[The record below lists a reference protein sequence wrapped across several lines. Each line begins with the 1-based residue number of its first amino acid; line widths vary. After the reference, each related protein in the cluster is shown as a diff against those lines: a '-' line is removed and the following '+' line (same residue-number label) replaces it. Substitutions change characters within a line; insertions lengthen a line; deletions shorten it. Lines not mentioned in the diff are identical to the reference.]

1 MAYPISSE
9 ILKLFLSQYRQVI
22 RITVAGQTETFELTE
37 NDIAQN
43 GFGVS
48 RYCVSGSTLELGSA
62 ISSEVDIILNNKDG
76 RFNATSFEGAEM
88 YVEVGIKKWDAR
100 RWENAIL
107 HYVPIGYFTVDNS
120 PRKSQTIT
128 IAALDRMMQFAK
140 TVVREKLV
148 FPTTVGTLLRAICG
162 ECGITLATDIST
174 LPNINQNIPECPED
188 EDLTYRTLLQWI
200 AQLTGTCAYIDW
212 EGKLRLEWYKTSNP
226 VRLTPATRYTPSD
239 LAECD
244 IVITGVELITDEDT
258 TYLCGEDTYT
268 LVIEG
273 NELVQ
278 ENHEEILRNIYNA
291 VGNLAYRPYSC
302 NTKPL
307 PHLFPMDMVEWEDA
321 EGNVIN
327 TILTNY
333 SFSLNCSTALEAKGE
348 TETDLSYASADPL
361 TAQEKTV
368 INRMRKD
375 VSREIT
381 SRQQAVLDLN
391 ETIAN
396 SLGLYETR
404 VELKDKSILCYY
416 HDKPTLA
423 ESTAIYTRNANGY
436 AWTVGEGCWNDGNP
450 TWQYGYTK
458 EGNAV
463 YNAIS
468 AFKIQTDLLDAE
480 CITAEKIKV
489 GAIGGFD
496 IDEHHIGHGKTAYDD
511 AKDGVFLSP
520 QGIGLGAGK
529 FYVTA
534 AGYLHA
540 ESGEFAGD
548 IKGGTININ
557 DNFKVDSA
565 GNVTLNGNI
574 TWGTGASPT
583 QVVYA
588 KTAIAK
594 PNDDT
599 SWSSFPAT
607 SSDSWHRTYSSY
619 ADYYA
624 SYTYDG
630 GHTWTDPIKI
640 KGTDGSDGSDG
651 NDGSD
656 GSDGDTIKVVY
667 LYYRKTS
674 SSAPSKPSY
683 DGTSLPSGWSLTP
696 TGVTSYYLY
705 EFVSQCTVT
714 NGIYGTWSTPV
725 IWAKYG
731 VNGSDG
737 SDASVTDQ
745 NVFNAL
751 TSNGTMYGC
760 FTALN
765 GKLYINAAYINAG
778 TLSSD
783 YTFTGKLVA
792 ENADITGT
800 VYATAGEL
808 ENLTITGKLYFGG
821 DTQYYINANYND
833 GSYYINLPGFRVD
846 DASGAVF
853 SGKLSGATGTFSG
866 ALSAATGSFSG
877 SITSTSAVI
886 TGGRIEIGE
895 VITVKEDGT
904 VKIKSSAGNGNGILN
919 IDNYWIELQ
928 SGVSNLEM
936 TSTHLRI
943 EDNSYVGSQGRNILN
958 WVELW
963 GGKVSMYRDGVYF
976 TIYIDGSPKA
986 VCPHNLYITGN
997 WTGSSSGSISSD
1009 ANKKNTIENMEE
1021 AYDVLFD
1028 NLKPRTFKYNNGTS
1042 DRLHTGYIAQEVKSA
1057 MDLAGIDAKNFAALC
1072 IDRPNT
1078 EHEEWSLRYE
1088 EFVSIN
1094 TWQIQKLKQRVAELE
1109 ALIKI

>member
-22 RITVAGQTETFELTE
+22 RITVAGQNETFELTE
-37 NDIAQN
+37 KDITQN

-48 RYCVSGSTLELGSA
+48 RYSVSGSNLELGSA
-62 ISSEVDIILNNKDG
+62 ISSEVDIVLNNKDG

-100 RWENAIL
+100 KWENAIL

-128 IAALDRMMQFAK
+128 LAALDRMMQFAK
-140 TVVREKLV
+140 TVVREKLA
-148 FPTTVGTLLRAICG
+148 FPMTVGTLLRAICG

-174 LPNINQNIPECPED
+174 LPNINQNIPECPEG

-226 VRLTPATRYTPSD
+226 VRLTPSTRYTSSD

-244 IVITGVELITDEDT
+244 LTITGVELITDEDT

-273 NELVQ
+273 NKLVQ
-278 ENHEEILRNIYNA
+278 ENHEEILRNIYYA
-291 VGNLAYRPYSC
+291 VGNLTYRPYSC
-302 NTKPL
+302 SSKPL

-321 EGNVIN
+321 DGNVIS

-333 SFSLNCSTALEAKGE
+333 SFSLNCSTVLEAKGE

-361 TAQEKTV
+361 TSQEKT
-368 INRMRKD
+368 IISRMRKD

-436 AWTVGEGCWNDGNP
+436 AWTVGEGCWNNGNP

-463 YNAIS
+463 YNALS
-468 AFKIQTDLLDAE
+468 AYKIQTDLLDAE
-480 CITAEKIKV
+480 CITADKIKV

-496 IDEHHIGHGKTAYDD
+496 IDENHIGHGKTAYNDGNE
-511 AKDGVFLSP
+511 GVFLSP
-520 QGIGLGAGK
+520 TGIGLGAGK

-534 AGYLHA
+534 AGHLHA
-540 ESGEFAGD
+540 EDGEFTGN

-588 KTAIAK
+588 RTALTK
-594 PNDDT
+594 PSDNTD
-599 SWSSFPAT
+599 WSSFPA
-607 SSDSWHRTYSSY
+607 SSSSAWHKTYSSS
-619 ADYYA
+619 DYFA
-624 SYTYDG
+624 SFTYDG
-630 GHTWTDPIKI
+630 GKTWGDAIMVRGVNGTD
-640 KGTDGSDGSDG
+640 GTNGTDGVDGSDGSDG
-651 NDGSD
+651 S
-656 GSDGDTIKVVY
+656 TIQVVY
-667 LYYRKTS
+667 LYYRKS
-674 SSAPSKPSY
+674 GSSAPGKPSY
-683 DGTSLPSGWSLTP
+683 SGGTVPSGWSLTP
-696 TGVTSYYLY
+696 TGVTSTYKY

-714 NGIYGTWSTPV
+714 DGSYGSWSTPV

-731 VNGSDG
+731 VDGSDG
-737 SDASVTDQ
+737 SDASVTDE

-765 GKLYINAAYINAG
+765 NKLYINAAYIKAG
-778 TLSSD
+778 TVSSD
-783 YTFTGKLVA
+783 ITFTGKLVA
-792 ENADITGT
+792 DDADISGHIVADTGQIGGWVIEDGVIHSSQGVYGAYSYTTTGT
-800 VYATAGEL
+800 DLRTVYGYAFTSLDPTG
-808 ENLTITGKLYFGG
+808 IT
-821 DTQYYINANYND
+821 YIIRSANSWSSSISAIINNSI
-833 GSYYINLPGFRVD
+833 GS
-846 DASGAVF
+846 SG
-853 SGKLSGATGTFSG
+853 
-866 ALSAATGSFSG
+866 
-877 SITSTSAVI
+877 
-886 TGGRIEIGE
+886 
-895 VITVKEDGT
+895 
-904 VKIKSSAGNGNGILN
+904 
-919 IDNYWIELQ
+919 
-928 SGVSNLEM
+928 
-936 TSTHLRI
+936 
-943 EDNSYVGSQGRNILN
+943 
-958 WVELW
+958 
-963 GGKVSMYRDGVYF
+963 
-976 TIYIDGSPKA
+976 
-986 VCPHNLYITGN
+986 
-997 WTGSSSGSISSD
+997 GSSSGGV
-1009 ANKKNTIENMEE
+1009 TP
-1021 AYDVLFD
+1021 L
-1028 NLKPRTFKYNNGTS
+1028 
-1042 DRLHTGYIAQEVKSA
+1042 
-1057 MDLAGIDAKNFAALC
+1057 
-1072 IDRPNT
+1072 
-1078 EHEEWSLRYE
+1078 
-1088 EFVSIN
+1088 
-1094 TWQIQKLKQRVAELE
+1094 
-1109 ALIKI
+1109 

>member
-9 ILKLFLSQYRQVI
+9 ILKLFLSQYRQVV
-22 RITVAGQTETFELTE
+22 RITVAGQNETFELTE

-48 RYCVSGSTLELGSA
+48 RYSVSGSTLELGSA
-62 ISSEVDIILNNKDG
+62 ISSEVDIVLNNKDG
-76 RFNATSFEGAEM
+76 RFNAISFEGAEL

-100 RWENAIL
+100 RWENAVL
-107 HYVPIGYFTVDNS
+107 HYIPMGYFTVDNS
-120 PRKSQTIT
+120 PRKMQTIT
-128 IAALDRMMQFAK
+128 LAALDRMMHFAK
-140 TVVREKLV
+140 TVSAEELV
-148 FPTTVGTLLRAICG
+148 FPTTVGALLGTICTK
-162 ECGITLATDIST
+162 CNITLATDIST
-174 LPNINQNIPECPED
+174 LPNINQNIPALPE
-188 EDLTYRTLLQWI
+188 EDGLTYRTLLQWI
-200 AQLTGTCAYIDW
+200 AQITGTCAYIDW

-226 VRLTPATRYTPSD
+226 TRLAPSTRYVPSD
-239 LAECD
+239 LAESN
-244 IVITGVELITDEDT
+244 ITITGVELITDEET

-273 NELVQ
+273 NKLIQ
-278 ENHEEILRNIYNA
+278 ENHEEILRNIYLA
-291 VGNLAYRPYSC
+291 VGNLTYRTFSC

-307 PHLFPMDMVEWEDA
+307 PHLFPMDMIEWEDA
-321 EGNVIN
+321 NGDVIN

-348 TETDLSYASADPL
+348 TETDLSYATADPL

-368 INRMRKD
+368 ISRMRKD

-436 AWTVGEGCWNDGNP
+436 AWTTGEGCWNDGNP

-588 KTAIAK
+588 RTALTK
-594 PNDDT
+594 PSDNTD
-599 SWSSFPAT
+599 WSSFPV
-607 SSDSWHRTYSSY
+607 SSSSAWHKTYSSS
-619 ADYYA
+619 DYYA

-630 GHTWTDPIKI
+630 GKTWGSPIMVRGI
-640 KGTDGSDGSDG
+640 NGTNGTDGANGSDG
-651 NDGSD
+651 ADGN
-656 GSDGDTIKVVY
+656 TIQIVY
-667 LYYRKTS
+667 LYYRKTTS
-674 SSAPSKPSY
+674 TAPSTPSY
-683 DGTSLPSGWSLTP
+683 SGGTVPSGWSTTP
-696 TGVTSYYLY
+696 KGTTSTYKY
-705 EFVSQCTVT
+705 EFISQCTVT
-714 NGIYGTWSTPV
+714 NGAYGSWSTPV
-725 IWAKYG
+725 LWAKYG
-731 VNGSDG
+731 VDGSDG
-737 SDASVTDQ
+737 SDANVNYT

-751 TSNGTMYGC
+751 TNNGSTHGC
-760 FTALN
+760 FTGVN
-765 GKLYINAAYINAG
+765 GELYINAAYIQAG
-778 TLSSD
+778 EINSKI
-783 YTFTGKLVA
+783 TFTGKMIA
-792 ENADITGT
+792 
-800 VYATAGEL
+800 
-808 ENLTITGKLYFGG
+808 
-821 DTQYYINANYND
+821 
-833 GSYYINLPGFRVD
+833 D
-846 DASGAVF
+846 DA
-853 SGKLSGATGTFSG
+853 
-866 ALSAATGSFSG
+866 
-877 SITSTSAVI
+877 
-886 TGGRIEIGE
+886 E
-895 VITVKEDGT
+895 
-904 VKIKSSAGNGNGILN
+904 
-919 IDNYWIELQ
+919 
-928 SGVSNLEM
+928 
-936 TSTHLRI
+936 
-943 EDNSYVGSQGRNILN
+943 
-958 WVELW
+958 
-963 GGKVSMYRDGVYF
+963 
-976 TIYIDGSPKA
+976 
-986 VCPHNLYITGN
+986 ITGN
-997 WTGSSSGSISSD
+997 IVATSGAIGGWVIEDGVIHSSQGVYGAYSYTTTGTDLRTVYGYAFTSLDPTGITYIIRSANSWSSSISAIINNSIGSSGGSSSGGV
-1009 ANKKNTIENMEE
+1009 TP
-1021 AYDVLFD
+1021 L
-1028 NLKPRTFKYNNGTS
+1028 
-1042 DRLHTGYIAQEVKSA
+1042 
-1057 MDLAGIDAKNFAALC
+1057 
-1072 IDRPNT
+1072 
-1078 EHEEWSLRYE
+1078 
-1088 EFVSIN
+1088 
-1094 TWQIQKLKQRVAELE
+1094 
-1109 ALIKI
+1109 

>member
-62 ISSEVDIILNNKDG
+62 ISSEVDIVLNNKDG

-128 IAALDRMMQFAK
+128 LAALDRMMQFVK

-148 FPTTVGTLLRAICG
+148 FPTTVGNLLRAICG
-162 ECGITLATDIST
+162 ECGVTLATNIST

-200 AQLTGTCAYIDW
+200 AQMTGTCAYIDW

-226 VRLTPATRYTPSD
+226 VRLTPSTRYTPSN

-244 IVITGVELITDEDT
+244 IVITGVELITDEDA

-273 NELVQ
+273 NKLVQ

-302 NTKPL
+302 NAKPL

-436 AWTVGEGCWNDGNP
+436 AWTVGDGCWNNGNP

-463 YNAIS
+463 YNALS
-468 AFKIQTDLLDAE
+468 AYKIQTDLLDAE
-480 CITAEKIKV
+480 CITADKIKV

-496 IDEHHIGHGKTAYDD
+496 IDENHIGHGKTTYND

-534 AGYLHA
+534 AGHLHA
-540 ESGEFAGD
+540 EDGEFTGN

-588 KTAIAK
+588 RTALTK
-594 PNDDT
+594 PSDNT
-599 SWSSFPAT
+599 SWSSFPASN
-607 SSDSWHRTYSSY
+607 SSAWHTAYSFS
-619 ADYYA
+619 DYYA
-624 SYTYDG
+624 SFTYDG
-630 GHTWTDPIKI
+630 GKTWGEPILVRGI
-640 KGTDGSDGSDG
+640 NGTNGANGTNGSDGSDG
-651 NDGSD
+651 S
-656 GSDGDTIKVVY
+656 TIQVIY
-667 LYYRKTS
+667 LYYRKS
-674 SSAPSKPSY
+674 GSSAPSKPSY
-683 DGTSLPSGWSLTP
+683 SGGTVPSGWSLTP
-696 TGVTSYYLY
+696 KGVSSLYKY

-714 NGIYGTWSTPV
+714 NGVYGTWSTPV
-725 IWAKYG
+725 MWAKYG
-731 VNGSDG
+731 VDGTDG
-737 SDASVTDQ
+737 SDASVTDE

-765 GKLYINAAYINAG
+765 NKLYINAAYIKAG
-778 TLSSD
+778 TVSSD
-783 YTFTGKLVA
+783 ITFTGKLVA
-792 ENADITGT
+792 DDADISGHIVASTGQIGCWYIGADGYMRCQQGVYDTYNWTTTGT
-800 VYATAGEL
+800 NYRSASGYLFTALTPSGIQFVLKSGSDYDNSATIMVASKFGTSSGG
-808 ENLTITGKLYFGG
+808 TITPGG
-821 DTQYYINANYND
+821 
-833 GSYYINLPGFRVD
+833 
-846 DASGAVF
+846 
-853 SGKLSGATGTFSG
+853 
-866 ALSAATGSFSG
+866 
-877 SITSTSAVI
+877 
-886 TGGRIEIGE
+886 
-895 VITVKEDGT
+895 
-904 VKIKSSAGNGNGILN
+904 GI
-919 IDNYWIELQ
+919 IEL
-928 SGVSNLEM
+928 
-936 TSTHLRI
+936 
-943 EDNSYVGSQGRNILN
+943 
-958 WVELW
+958 
-963 GGKVSMYRDGVYF
+963 
-976 TIYIDGSPKA
+976 
-986 VCPHNLYITGN
+986 
-997 WTGSSSGSISSD
+997 
-1009 ANKKNTIENMEE
+1009 
-1021 AYDVLFD
+1021 
-1028 NLKPRTFKYNNGTS
+1028 
-1042 DRLHTGYIAQEVKSA
+1042 
-1057 MDLAGIDAKNFAALC
+1057 
-1072 IDRPNT
+1072 
-1078 EHEEWSLRYE
+1078 
-1088 EFVSIN
+1088 
-1094 TWQIQKLKQRVAELE
+1094 
-1109 ALIKI
+1109 

>member
-174 LPNINQNIPECPED
+174 LPNINQNISECPED

-273 NELVQ
+273 NKLVQ
-278 ENHEEILRNIYNA
+278 ENYEEILRNIYNA

-463 YNAIS
+463 YNALS
-468 AFKIQTDLLDAE
+468 AYKIQTDLLDAE
-480 CITAEKIKV
+480 CITADKIKV
-489 GAIGGFD
+489 GAIGGFE
-496 IDEHHIGHGKTAYDD
+496 IDENHIGHGKTAYNDGNE
-511 AKDGVFLSP
+511 GVFLSP
-520 QGIGLGAGK
+520 TGIGLGAGK

-534 AGYLHA
+534 AGHLHA
-540 ESGEFAGD
+540 EDGEFTGN

-557 DNFKVDSA
+557 DNFKVDAA

-588 KTAIAK
+588 RTALTK
-594 PNDDT
+594 PSDNT
-599 SWSSFPAT
+599 SWSSFPAN
-607 SSDSWHRTYSSY
+607 SSSAWHTAYSSS
-619 ADYYA
+619 DYYA
-624 SYTYDG
+624 SFTYDG
-630 GHTWTDPIKI
+630 GKTWGEPILVRGI
-640 KGTDGSDGSDG
+640 NGTNGTNGTDGSDGA
-651 NDGSD
+651 DGSD
-656 GSDGDTIKVVY
+656 GSTIQVVY
-667 LYYRKTS
+667 LYYRKS
-674 SSAPSKPSY
+674 GSSAPSKPSY
-683 DGTSLPSGWSLTP
+683 SGGTVPSGWSLTP
-696 TGVTSYYLY
+696 TGVTSTYKY

-714 NGIYGTWSTPV
+714 DGVYGTWSTPV

-731 VNGSDG
+731 VDGSDG
-737 SDASVTDQ
+737 SDASVTDE

-765 GKLYINAAYINAG
+765 NKLYINAAYIKAG
-778 TLSSD
+778 TVSSD
-783 YTFTGKLVA
+783 LTFTGKLIADDA
-792 ENADITGT
+792 EISGHIS
-800 VYATAGEL
+800 ATSGS
-808 ENLTITGKLYFGG
+808 IGG
-821 DTQYYINANYND
+821 WYIGVND
-833 GSYYINLPGFRVD
+833 GYLRT
-846 DASGAVF
+846 
-853 SGKLSGATGTFSG
+853 ATGTYGTYKWGDG
-866 ALSAATGSFSG
+866 AVYTATGYCFVALTPKGVIFVLKAGSDYDASATIVETTSWLSSSGG
-877 SITSTSAVI
+877 SITP
-886 TGGRIEIGE
+886 GG
-895 VITVKEDGT
+895 
-904 VKIKSSAGNGNGILN
+904 
-919 IDNYWIELQ
+919 
-928 SGVSNLEM
+928 
-936 TSTHLRI
+936 
-943 EDNSYVGSQGRNILN
+943 GSFI
-958 WVELW
+958 
-963 GGKVSMYRDGVYF
+963 
-976 TIYIDGSPKA
+976 I
-986 VCPHNLYITGN
+986 
-997 WTGSSSGSISSD
+997 
-1009 ANKKNTIENMEE
+1009 
-1021 AYDVLFD
+1021 
-1028 NLKPRTFKYNNGTS
+1028 
-1042 DRLHTGYIAQEVKSA
+1042 
-1057 MDLAGIDAKNFAALC
+1057 
-1072 IDRPNT
+1072 
-1078 EHEEWSLRYE
+1078 
-1088 EFVSIN
+1088 
-1094 TWQIQKLKQRVAELE
+1094 
-1109 ALIKI
+1109 

>member
-9 ILKLFLSQYRQVI
+9 ILKLFLSQYRQVV
-22 RITVAGQTETFELTE
+22 RITVAGQNETFELTE

-48 RYCVSGSTLELGSA
+48 RYSVSGSTLELGSA
-62 ISSEVDIILNNKDG
+62 ISSEVDIVLNNKDG
-76 RFNATSFEGAEM
+76 RFNAISFEGAEL

-100 RWENAIL
+100 RWENAVL
-107 HYVPIGYFTVDNS
+107 HYVPMGYFTVDNS
-120 PRKSQTIT
+120 PRKMQTIT
-128 IAALDRMMQFAK
+128 LAALDRMMHFAK
-140 TVVREKLV
+140 TVSAEELV
-148 FPTTVGTLLRAICG
+148 FPTTVGALLGTICTK
-162 ECGITLATDIST
+162 CNITLATDIST
-174 LPNINQNIPECPED
+174 LPNINQNIPALPE
-188 EDLTYRTLLQWI
+188 EDGLTYRTLLQWM
-200 AQLTGTCAYIDW
+200 AQITGTCAYIDW

-226 VRLTPATRYTPSD
+226 TRLAPSTRYVPSD
-239 LAECD
+239 LAESN
-244 IVITGVELITDEDT
+244 ITITGVELITDEEK

-273 NELVQ
+273 NKLIQ
-278 ENHEEILRNIYNA
+278 ENHEEILRNIYLA
-291 VGNLAYRPYSC
+291 VGNLTYRTFSC

-307 PHLFPMDMVEWEDA
+307 PHLFPMDMIEWEDA
-321 EGNVIN
+321 NGDVID

-348 TETDLSYASADPL
+348 TETDLSYATADPL

-368 INRMRKD
+368 ISRMRTD

-436 AWTVGEGCWNDGNP
+436 AWTTGEGCWNDGNP

-480 CITAEKIKV
+480 CITADKIKV

-496 IDEHHIGHGKTAYDD
+496 IDENHIGHGKTAYDD

-520 QGIGLGAGK
+520 TGIGLGAGK

-534 AGYLHA
+534 AGHLHA
-540 ESGEFAGD
+540 EDGEFTGN

-588 KTAIAK
+588 RTALTK
-594 PNDDT
+594 PSDNTD
-599 SWSSFPAT
+599 WSSFPE
-607 SSDSWHRTYSSY
+607 SSSSAWHKTYSSS
-619 ADYYA
+619 DYYA

-630 GHTWTDPIKI
+630 GKTWGEPILVRGI
-640 KGTDGSDGSDG
+640 NGTNGTNGTNGSDGADGSDGS
-651 NDGSD
+651 
-656 GSDGDTIKVVY
+656 TIQVVY
-667 LYYRKTS
+667 LYYRKS
-674 SSAPSKPSY
+674 GSSAPSKPSY
-683 DGTSLPSGWSLTP
+683 SGGTVPSGWSLTP
-696 TGVTSYYLY
+696 TGVTSYYKY

-714 NGIYGTWSTPV
+714 DGAYGTWSTPV

-731 VNGSDG
+731 VDGSDG
-737 SDASVTDQ
+737 SDASVTDE

-765 GKLYINAAYINAG
+765 NKLYINAAYIKAG
-778 TLSSD
+778 TVSSD
-783 YTFTGKLVA
+783 LTFTGKLIA
-792 ENADITGT
+792 
-800 VYATAGEL
+800 
-808 ENLTITGKLYFGG
+808 
-821 DTQYYINANYND
+821 
-833 GSYYINLPGFRVD
+833 D
-846 DASGAVF
+846 DA
-853 SGKLSGATGTFSG
+853 K
-866 ALSAATGSFSG
+866 
-877 SITSTSAVI
+877 
-886 TGGRIEIGE
+886 
-895 VITVKEDGT
+895 
-904 VKIKSSAGNGNGILN
+904 
-919 IDNYWIELQ
+919 
-928 SGVSNLEM
+928 
-936 TSTHLRI
+936 
-943 EDNSYVGSQGRNILN
+943 
-958 WVELW
+958 
-963 GGKVSMYRDGVYF
+963 
-976 TIYIDGSPKA
+976 
-986 VCPHNLYITGN
+986 ITGN
-997 WTGSSSGSISSD
+997 IVATSGAIGGWVIEDGVIHSSQGVYGTYSYTTTGTDLRKVNGYAFTSLDPTGITYIIRSANSWSSNILAIINNSIGSSGGSSSG
-1009 ANKKNTIENMEE
+1009 
-1021 AYDVLFD
+1021 
-1028 NLKPRTFKYNNGTS
+1028 
-1042 DRLHTGYIAQEVKSA
+1042 
-1057 MDLAGIDAKNFAALC
+1057 GITPL
-1072 IDRPNT
+1072 
-1078 EHEEWSLRYE
+1078 
-1088 EFVSIN
+1088 
-1094 TWQIQKLKQRVAELE
+1094 
-1109 ALIKI
+1109 

>member
-273 NELVQ
+273 NKLVQ
-278 ENHEEILRNIYNA
+278 ENPEEILRNIYNA

-333 SFSLNCSTALEAKGE
+333 SFSLNCSTALKAKGE

-463 YNAIS
+463 YNALS
-468 AFKIQTDLLDAE
+468 AYKIQTDLLDAE
-480 CITAEKIKV
+480 CITADKIKV
-489 GAIGGFD
+489 GAIGGFE
-496 IDEHHIGHGKTAYDD
+496 IDENHIGHGKTAYNDGNE
-511 AKDGVFLSP
+511 GVFLSP
-520 QGIGLGAGK
+520 TGIGLGAGK

-534 AGYLHA
+534 AGHLHA
-540 ESGEFAGD
+540 EDGEFTGN

-557 DNFKVDSA
+557 DNFKVDAA

-588 KTAIAK
+588 RTALTK
-594 PNDDT
+594 PSDNT
-599 SWSSFPAT
+599 SWSSFPAN
-607 SSDSWHRTYSSY
+607 SSSAWHTAYSSS
-619 ADYYA
+619 DYYA
-624 SYTYDG
+624 SFTYDG
-630 GHTWTDPIKI
+630 GKTWGEPILVRGI
-640 KGTDGSDGSDG
+640 NGTNGTNGTDGSDGA
-651 NDGSD
+651 DGSD
-656 GSDGDTIKVVY
+656 GSTIQVVY
-667 LYYRKTS
+667 LYYRKS
-674 SSAPSKPSY
+674 GSSAPSKPSY
-683 DGTSLPSGWSLTP
+683 SGGTVPSGWSLTP
-696 TGVTSYYLY
+696 TGVTSTYKY

-714 NGIYGTWSTPV
+714 DGVYGTWSTPV

-731 VNGSDG
+731 VDGSDG
-737 SDASVTDQ
+737 SDASVTDE

-765 GKLYINAAYINAG
+765 NKLYINAAYIKAG
-778 TLSSD
+778 TVSSD
-783 YTFTGKLVA
+783 LTFTGKLIADDA
-792 ENADITGT
+792 EISGHIS
-800 VYATAGEL
+800 ATSGS
-808 ENLTITGKLYFGG
+808 IGG
-821 DTQYYINANYND
+821 WYIGVND
-833 GSYYINLPGFRVD
+833 GYLRT
-846 DASGAVF
+846 
-853 SGKLSGATGTFSG
+853 ATGTYGTYKWGDG
-866 ALSAATGSFSG
+866 AVYTATGYCFVALTPKGVIFVLKAGSDYDASATIVETTSWLSSSGG
-877 SITSTSAVI
+877 SITP
-886 TGGRIEIGE
+886 G
-895 VITVKEDGT
+895 
-904 VKIKSSAGNGNGILN
+904 
-919 IDNYWIELQ
+919 
-928 SGVSNLEM
+928 
-936 TSTHLRI
+936 
-943 EDNSYVGSQGRNILN
+943 
-958 WVELW
+958 
-963 GGKVSMYRDGVYF
+963 
-976 TIYIDGSPKA
+976 
-986 VCPHNLYITGN
+986 
-997 WTGSSSGSISSD
+997 SGSFI
-1009 ANKKNTIENMEE
+1009 I
-1021 AYDVLFD
+1021 
-1028 NLKPRTFKYNNGTS
+1028 
-1042 DRLHTGYIAQEVKSA
+1042 
-1057 MDLAGIDAKNFAALC
+1057 
-1072 IDRPNT
+1072 
-1078 EHEEWSLRYE
+1078 
-1088 EFVSIN
+1088 
-1094 TWQIQKLKQRVAELE
+1094 
-1109 ALIKI
+1109 

>member
-273 NELVQ
+273 NKLVQ

-463 YNAIS
+463 YNALS
-468 AFKIQTDLLDAE
+468 AYKIQTDLLDAE
-480 CITAEKIKV
+480 CITADKIKV
-489 GAIGGFD
+489 GAIGGFE
-496 IDEHHIGHGKTAYDD
+496 IDENHIGHGKTAYNDGNE
-511 AKDGVFLSP
+511 GVFLSP
-520 QGIGLGAGK
+520 TGIGLGAGK

-534 AGYLHA
+534 AGHLHA
-540 ESGEFAGD
+540 EDGEFTGN

-557 DNFKVDSA
+557 DNFKVDAA

-588 KTAIAK
+588 RTALTK
-594 PNDDT
+594 PSDNT
-599 SWSSFPAT
+599 SWLSFPAN
-607 SSDSWHRTYSSY
+607 SSSAWHTAYSSS
-619 ADYYA
+619 DYYA
-624 SYTYDG
+624 SFTYDG
-630 GHTWTDPIKI
+630 GKTWGEPILVRGI
-640 KGTDGSDGSDG
+640 NGTNGTNGTDGSDGA
-651 NDGSD
+651 DGSD
-656 GSDGDTIKVVY
+656 GSTIQVVY
-667 LYYRKTS
+667 LYYRKS
-674 SSAPSKPSY
+674 GSSAPSKPSY
-683 DGTSLPSGWSLTP
+683 SGGTVPSGWSLTP
-696 TGVTSYYLY
+696 TGVTSTYKY

-714 NGIYGTWSTPV
+714 DGVYGTWSTPV

-731 VNGSDG
+731 VDGSDG
-737 SDASVTDQ
+737 SDASVTDE

-765 GKLYINAAYINAG
+765 NKLYINAAYIKAG
-778 TLSSD
+778 TVSSD
-783 YTFTGKLVA
+783 LTFTGKLIA
-792 ENADITGT
+792 DDADITGNITATSGAIGGWVIEDGVIHSSQGVYGAYSYSTTGTDLRT
-800 VYATAGEL
+800 VYGYAFTSLDPSGITYIIRSA
-808 ENLTITGKLYFGG
+808 NSWNSSISAIINNTI
-821 DTQYYINANYND
+821 
-833 GSYYINLPGFRVD
+833 GS
-846 DASGAVF
+846 SG
-853 SGKLSGATGTFSG
+853 
-866 ALSAATGSFSG
+866 
-877 SITSTSAVI
+877 
-886 TGGRIEIGE
+886 
-895 VITVKEDGT
+895 
-904 VKIKSSAGNGNGILN
+904 
-919 IDNYWIELQ
+919 
-928 SGVSNLEM
+928 
-936 TSTHLRI
+936 
-943 EDNSYVGSQGRNILN
+943 
-958 WVELW
+958 
-963 GGKVSMYRDGVYF
+963 
-976 TIYIDGSPKA
+976 
-986 VCPHNLYITGN
+986 
-997 WTGSSSGSISSD
+997 GSSSGGV
-1009 ANKKNTIENMEE
+1009 TP
-1021 AYDVLFD
+1021 L
-1028 NLKPRTFKYNNGTS
+1028 
-1042 DRLHTGYIAQEVKSA
+1042 
-1057 MDLAGIDAKNFAALC
+1057 
-1072 IDRPNT
+1072 
-1078 EHEEWSLRYE
+1078 
-1088 EFVSIN
+1088 
-1094 TWQIQKLKQRVAELE
+1094 
-1109 ALIKI
+1109 

>member
-273 NELVQ
+273 NKLVQ

-463 YNAIS
+463 YNALS
-468 AFKIQTDLLDAE
+468 AYKIQTDLLDAE
-480 CITAEKIKV
+480 CITADKIKV
-489 GAIGGFD
+489 GAIGGFE
-496 IDEHHIGHGKTAYDD
+496 IDENHIGHGKTAYNDGNE
-511 AKDGVFLSP
+511 GVFLSP
-520 QGIGLGAGK
+520 TGIGLGAGK

-534 AGYLHA
+534 AGHLHA
-540 ESGEFAGD
+540 EDGEFTGN

-557 DNFKVDSA
+557 DNFKVDAA

-588 KTAIAK
+588 RTALTK
-594 PNDDT
+594 PSDNT
-599 SWSSFPAT
+599 AWSSFPAN
-607 SSDSWHRTYSSY
+607 SSSAWHTAYSSS
-619 ADYYA
+619 DYYA
-624 SYTYDG
+624 SFTYDG
-630 GHTWTDPIKI
+630 GKTWGEPILVRGI
-640 KGTDGSDGSDG
+640 NGTNGTNGTNGSDGADG
-651 NDGSD
+651 ADGS
-656 GSDGDTIKVVY
+656 TIQVVY
-667 LYYRKTS
+667 LYYRKSS
-674 SSAPSKPSY
+674 SSAPSTPSY
-683 DGTSLPSGWSLTP
+683 SGGTVPSGWSLTP
-696 TGVTSYYLY
+696 TGVTSTYKY

-714 NGIYGTWSTPV
+714 DGSYGSWSTPV

-737 SDASVTDQ
+737 SDASVTDE

-765 GKLYINAAYINAG
+765 NKLYINAAYIEAG
-778 TLSSD
+778 TVSSD
-783 YTFTGKLVA
+783 LTFTGKLIADDA
-792 ENADITGT
+792 EISGHIVTSTGQIGCWSIGVDGYVRCQNGVYGTYNWTTTGT
-800 VYATAGEL
+800 DYR
-808 ENLTITGKLYFGG
+808 
-821 DTQYYINANYND
+821 
-833 GSYYINLPGFRVD
+833 S
-846 DASGAVF
+846 
-853 SGKLSGATGTFSG
+853 ATGYLFTALTPAGIEFVLKAGADYDNSATIWVSSKFGTSSG
-866 ALSAATGSFSG
+866 
-877 SITSTSAVI
+877 
-886 TGGRIEIGE
+886 
-895 VITVKEDGT
+895 GT
-904 VKIKSSAGNGNGILN
+904 V
-919 IDNYWIELQ
+919 
-928 SGVSNLEM
+928 
-936 TSTHLRI
+936 TP
-943 EDNSYVGSQGRNILN
+943 
-958 WVELW
+958 
-963 GGKVSMYRDGVYF
+963 GG
-976 TIYIDGSPKA
+976 
-986 VCPHNLYITGN
+986 
-997 WTGSSSGSISSD
+997 
-1009 ANKKNTIENMEE
+1009 
-1021 AYDVLFD
+1021 
-1028 NLKPRTFKYNNGTS
+1028 GTV
-1042 DRLHTGYIAQEVKSA
+1042 I
-1057 MDLAGIDAKNFAALC
+1057 I
-1072 IDRPNT
+1072 
-1078 EHEEWSLRYE
+1078 
-1088 EFVSIN
+1088 
-1094 TWQIQKLKQRVAELE
+1094 
-1109 ALIKI
+1109 

>member
-9 ILKLFLSQYRQVI
+9 ILKLFLSQYRQVV
-22 RITVAGQTETFELTE
+22 RITVAGQNETFELTE

-43 GFGVS
+43 GFGIS
-48 RYCVSGSTLELGSA
+48 RYSVSGSTLELGSA
-62 ISSEVDIILNNKDG
+62 ISSEVDIVLNNKDG
-76 RFNATSFEGAEM
+76 RFNAISFEGAEL

-100 RWENAIL
+100 RWENAVL
-107 HYVPIGYFTVDNS
+107 HYIPMGYFTVDNS
-120 PRKSQTIT
+120 PRKMQTIT
-128 IAALDRMMQFAK
+128 LAALDRMMHFAK
-140 TVVREKLV
+140 TVSAEELV
-148 FPTTVGTLLRAICG
+148 FPTTVGALLGTICTK
-162 ECGITLATDIST
+162 CNITLATDIST
-174 LPNINQNIPECPED
+174 LPNINQNIPALPE
-188 EDLTYRTLLQWI
+188 EDGLTYRTLLQWI
-200 AQLTGTCAYIDW
+200 AQITGTCAYIDW

-226 VRLTPATRYTPSD
+226 TRLAPSTRYVPSD
-239 LAECD
+239 LAESN
-244 IVITGVELITDEDT
+244 ITITGVELITDEET

-273 NELVQ
+273 NKLIQ
-278 ENHEEILRNIYNA
+278 ENHEEILRNIYLA
-291 VGNLAYRPYSC
+291 VGNLTYRTFSC

-307 PHLFPMDMVEWEDA
+307 PHLFPMDMIEWEDA
-321 EGNVIN
+321 NGDVIN

-348 TETDLSYASADPL
+348 TETDLSYATADPL

-368 INRMRKD
+368 ISRMRKD

-436 AWTVGEGCWNDGNP
+436 AWTTGEGCWNDGNP

-496 IDEHHIGHGKTAYDD
+496 IDENHIGHGKIAYDD

-534 AGYLHA
+534 AGHLHA
-540 ESGEFAGD
+540 EDGEFTGN

-588 KTAIAK
+588 RTALTK
-594 PNDDT
+594 PSDNTD
-599 SWSSFPAT
+599 WSSFPA
-607 SSDSWHRTYSSY
+607 SSSSAWHTAYSSS
-619 ADYYA
+619 DYYA
-624 SYTYDG
+624 SFTYDG
-630 GHTWTDPIKI
+630 GKTWGEPILVRGI
-640 KGTDGSDGSDG
+640 NGTNGTNGTNGSDGADGSDGS
-651 NDGSD
+651 
-656 GSDGDTIKVVY
+656 TIQVVY
-667 LYYRKTS
+667 LYYRKS
-674 SSAPSKPSY
+674 GSSAPSKPSY
-683 DGTSLPSGWSLTP
+683 SGGTVPSGWSLTP
-696 TGVTSYYLY
+696 TGVTSYYKY

-714 NGIYGTWSTPV
+714 DGAYGTWSTPV

-731 VNGSDG
+731 VDGSDG
-737 SDASVTDQ
+737 SDASVTDE

-765 GKLYINAAYINAG
+765 GKLYINAAYIQAG
-778 TLSSD
+778 TVSSD
-783 YTFTGKLVA
+783 VTFTGKLIADDA
-792 ENADITGT
+792 EISGHIS
-800 VYATAGEL
+800 ATSGS
-808 ENLTITGKLYFGG
+808 IGG
-821 DTQYYINANYND
+821 WYIGVND
-833 GSYYINLPGFRVD
+833 GYLRT
-846 DASGAVF
+846 
-853 SGKLSGATGTFSG
+853 ATGTYGTYKWGDG
-866 ALSAATGSFSG
+866 AVYTATGYCFVALTPKGVVFVLKAGSDYDSSSTIVETSSWLSSSGG
-877 SITSTSAVI
+877 SITP
-886 TGGRIEIGE
+886 G
-895 VITVKEDGT
+895 DGT
-904 VKIKSSAGNGNGILN
+904 VVI
-919 IDNYWIELQ
+919 
-928 SGVSNLEM
+928 
-936 TSTHLRI
+936 
-943 EDNSYVGSQGRNILN
+943 
-958 WVELW
+958 
-963 GGKVSMYRDGVYF
+963 
-976 TIYIDGSPKA
+976 
-986 VCPHNLYITGN
+986 
-997 WTGSSSGSISSD
+997 
-1009 ANKKNTIENMEE
+1009 
-1021 AYDVLFD
+1021 
-1028 NLKPRTFKYNNGTS
+1028 
-1042 DRLHTGYIAQEVKSA
+1042 
-1057 MDLAGIDAKNFAALC
+1057 
-1072 IDRPNT
+1072 
-1078 EHEEWSLRYE
+1078 
-1088 EFVSIN
+1088 
-1094 TWQIQKLKQRVAELE
+1094 
-1109 ALIKI
+1109 